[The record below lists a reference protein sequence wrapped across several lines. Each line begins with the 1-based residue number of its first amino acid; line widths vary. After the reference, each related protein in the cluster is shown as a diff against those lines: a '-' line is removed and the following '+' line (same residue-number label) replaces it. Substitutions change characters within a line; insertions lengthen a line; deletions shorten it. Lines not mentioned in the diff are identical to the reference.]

1 MAIKNLNELFLHE
14 LKDVYDAEQ
23 QLVEALPRMAESA
36 TDPELAEA
44 FRDHLSETEGHVNRL
59 EQVFAAMGEEP
70 EAETCEGMKGL
81 LEEGNELLA
90 EDAEPTVKDAALI
103 SAAQRVEHYE
113 IAAYG
118 TLRIW
123 AATMGMD
130 EVLQLLADTLEEE
143 KTADQ
148 KLTIIAEGSVN
159 IEAETEE
166 SELGSEEEGEEEEE
180 GTTRRRPARATSRR
194 RSSSRSGG
202 RSRATKPARSSRRR
216 TKAR

>member
-23 QLVEALPRMAESA
+23 QLVETLPKMAENA

-44 FRDHLSETEGHVNRL
+44 FREHLAETEGHVTRL

-81 LEEGNELLA
+81 LEEGNDLLS

-103 SAAQRVEHYE
+103 GAAQRIEHYE

-118 TLRIW
+118 TLRVW

-130 EVLQLLADTLEEE
+130 EVIQLLEETLEEE
-143 KTADQ
+143 KAADQ
-148 KLTIIAEGSVN
+148 KLTTIAEGSVN

-166 SELGSEEEGEEEEE
+166 SELGSEEEGEGEE
-180 GTTRRRPARATSRR
+180 TARRRPTRAPSKRR
-194 RSSSRSGG
+194 TSSRSGN
-202 RSRATKPARSSRRR
+202 RSRSSKPARSSRRR
-216 TKAR
+216 TRAR

>member
-1 MAIKNLNELFLHE
+1 MPIKNLNELFLHE

-23 QLVEALPRMAESA
+23 QLVEALPKMAENA
-36 TDPELAEA
+36 TDPELATA
-44 FRDHLSETEGHVNRL
+44 FREHLAETEEHVSRL

-81 LEEGNELLA
+81 IEEGDKMLE

-118 TLRIW
+118 TLRVW

-130 EVLQLLADTLEEE
+130 EVIQILEETLDEE
-143 KTADQ
+143 KMADQ
-148 KLTIIAEGSVN
+148 KLTMIAEGNVN

-166 SELGSEEEGEEEEE
+166 SELGSEEGEEEEE
-180 GTTRRRPARATSRR
+180 EGKTTRKRPARA
-194 RSSSRSGG
+194 SSSRQSSRRSG
-202 RSRATKPARSSRRR
+202 RSRATKPTRSSRRR
-216 TKAR
+216 TRAR